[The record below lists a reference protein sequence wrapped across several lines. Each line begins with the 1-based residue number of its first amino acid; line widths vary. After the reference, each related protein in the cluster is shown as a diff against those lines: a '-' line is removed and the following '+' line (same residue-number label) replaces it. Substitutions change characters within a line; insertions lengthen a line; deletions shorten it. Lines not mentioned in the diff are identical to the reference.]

1 MLPHHRSVG
10 CESHAYGAFDSPH
23 SADREVQAL
32 AGRQHGIVKSGQV
45 RAAGLSR
52 QAIRRRVEA
61 GWLVPQ
67 YHGVY
72 AVGHTALTGKSHLI
86 AAVYTGGEEALAS
99 YRAGGELWGIM
110 RGSQPIEVTGP
121 RSRVQGKR
129 FILHRSRLIH
139 EEDRALIDN
148 IPVTS
153 LARTLVDL
161 ADVLPEKQLA
171 NAVHEAEVK
180 RLFDLTQVQRVLD
193 RLPGRKGR
201 HKLRRVLSAYS
212 DVQPFTRSR
221 GERLVLEMCKHHG
234 LTQPRTNTWIE
245 SHEVDFHWPEAG
257 LVLEF
262 DGGAVHRTTK
272 AFYDDRKR
280 DRALAAQG
288 IHVVRATDRDDP
300 AALAKELEQILSIH
314 THR

>member
-1 MLPHHRSVG
+1 V
-10 CESHAYGAFDSPH
+10 
-23 SADREVQAL
+23 VQAL
-32 AGRQHGIVKSGQV
+32 AGRQHGIVKRKQV
-45 RAAGLSR
+45 REAGLSR
-52 QAIRRRVEA
+52 QGIRRRVEA

-72 AVGHTALTGKSHLI
+72 AVGHTALTSKSHLI
-86 AAVYTGGEEALAS
+86 AAVYAGGEEALAS
-99 YRAGGELWGIM
+99 YRAGGKLWGVL

-121 RSRVQGKR
+121 RSREVANG
-129 FILHRSRLIH
+129 FILHRSRCIH

-161 ADVLPEKQLA
+161 ADVLPEEQLA

-193 RLPGRKGR
+193 RLPGRQGR
-201 HKLRRVLSAYS
+201 HKLQRVLSAYR

-221 GERLVLEMCKHHG
+221 GERLVLRMCEDHG
-234 LTQPRTNTWIE
+234 LPNPRTNTWVH
-245 SHEVDFHWPEAG
+245 SQEVDFFWPEAN

-262 DGGAVHRTTK
+262 DGGAVHRTTR
-272 AFYDDRKR
+272 AFHEDRKR
-280 DRALAAQG
+280 DRALATKG
-288 IHVVRATDRDDP
+288 IHVVRATDRDEP
-300 AALAKELEQILSIH
+300 SALAAELMAILAV
-314 THR
+314 RRAR